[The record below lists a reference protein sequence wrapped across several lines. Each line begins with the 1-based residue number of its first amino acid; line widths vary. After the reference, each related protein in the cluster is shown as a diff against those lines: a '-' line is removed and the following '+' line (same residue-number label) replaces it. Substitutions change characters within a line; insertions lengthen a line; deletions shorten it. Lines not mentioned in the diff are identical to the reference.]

1 LLRNGMEP
9 PPDSRDLQ
17 GASREVILRRHLP
30 KQKRQASPDEASHD
44 TDRQQKAGGTA
55 PAGL

>member
-17 GASREVILRRHLP
+17 GASREVILRRRAP
-30 KQKRQASPDEASHD
+30 EQKRQASPDKAVMTPTGSK
-44 TDRQQKAGGTA
+44 KAGGTV